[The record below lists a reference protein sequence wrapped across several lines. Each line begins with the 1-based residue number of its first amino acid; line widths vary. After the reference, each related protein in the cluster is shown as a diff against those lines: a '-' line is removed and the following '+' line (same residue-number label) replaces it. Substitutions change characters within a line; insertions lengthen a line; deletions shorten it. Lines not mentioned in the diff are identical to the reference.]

1 MINNTTPDNSDKNPG
16 QDNNSNGNNPQYPW
30 DDPKEESN
38 KTINQGNRA
47 GDNEPEEIF
56 TEKEVSKWKTG
67 TELILAAED
76 TIPCLVEPLIPKTGI
91 VIFGGSSD
99 TGKSTILRQ
108 LVIKIVSGADD
119 FLGWKLCAEHKRAL
133 VIATED
139 DKNAISLFL
148 KKQAAG
154 IPPEKL
160 NEIHYLFEYE
170 PGTLVRECIE
180 FVKSRPCKFS
190 A

>member
-76 TIPCLVEPLIPKTGI
+76 TIPCL
-91 VIFGGSSD
+91 
-99 TGKSTILRQ
+99 
-108 LVIKIVSGADD
+108 
-119 FLGWKLCAEHKRAL
+119 
-133 VIATED
+133 
-139 DKNAISLFL
+139 
-148 KKQAAG
+148 
-154 IPPEKL
+154 
-160 NEIHYLFEYE
+160 
-170 PGTLVRECIE
+170 
-180 FVKSRPCKFS
+180 
-190 A
+190 